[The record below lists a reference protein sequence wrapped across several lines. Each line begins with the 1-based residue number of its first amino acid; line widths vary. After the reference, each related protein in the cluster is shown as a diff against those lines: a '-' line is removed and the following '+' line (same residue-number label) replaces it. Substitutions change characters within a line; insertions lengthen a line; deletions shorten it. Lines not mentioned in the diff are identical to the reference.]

1 MNKIRG
7 NLIDLAYQGKF
18 DIIVHGCNCFNTM
31 GSGIAKEIKQR
42 CPEAYQE
49 DYNTVLGDKS
59 KLGTYT
65 IATCGYDGLDLDNS
79 FLVVNMYTQYRYG
92 TDKVHVEYEAIR
104 KGFRTLAKEITE
116 FPKEDRLTVAY
127 PKIGCGL
134 AGGDWNIVSKIIDE
148 ELKGIEHT
156 LVEL

>member
-1 MNKIRG
+1 MNKIKG

-18 DIIVHGCNCFNTM
+18 DIIVHGCNCFNIM

-42 CPEAYQE
+42 CPEAYEADQK
-49 DYNTVLGDKS
+49 TVRGDKS
-59 KLGTYT
+59 KLGSYT
-65 IATCGYDGLDLDNS
+65 SATFETNNS
-79 FLVVNMYTQYRYG
+79 DEFFTVVNMYTQYGYG
-92 TDKVHVEYEAIR
+92 RDKSHVDYEAIR
-104 KGFRTLAKEITE
+104 KGFHDLGEEIRE
-116 FPKEDRLTVAY
+116 WGEGDWATVAY

>member
-1 MNKIRG
+1 MNKIKG

-18 DIIVHGCNCFNTM
+18 DTIVHGCNCFNTM
-31 GSGIAKEIKQR
+31 GSGIAKQIKER
-42 CPEAYQE
+42 CPEAYEADQQ
-49 DYNTVLGDKS
+49 TVRGDKS
-59 KLGTYT
+59 KLGSYT
-65 IATCGYDGLDLDNS
+65 SATFETHNDEE
-79 FLVVNMYTQYRYG
+79 FFTVVNMYTQYGYG
-92 TDKVHVEYEAIR
+92 TGKVHVDYEAIR
-104 KGFRTLAKEITE
+104 KGFRDIGEEIRE
-116 FPKEDRLTVAY
+116 WGEDDWSTVAY